1 MFLLIYCTLA
11 IAVFFLIFGFKTAAA
26 VIGVLAL
33 ALLAYSFIRREIE
46 RKRLLKRQTTANKH
60 RSYVTTKK

>member
-26 VIGVLAL
+26 VIGLLAL
-33 ALLAYSFIRREIE
+33 VLLAYSFIRRQIE
-46 RKRLLKRQTTANKH
+46 RKRLIKQHTTNKS
-60 RSYVTTKK
+60 RS